1 MTGKQ
6 TEAIKRTTYQNAI
19 ARFKDIATAHGL
31 EATDRS
37 SDGVLRIEYRK
48 DGVYMG
54 GASYIGCAEHP
65 EWLAERDMKSA
76 ELQVSRLSAK

>member
-6 TEAIKRTTYQNAI
+6 IETAKRTTYQHAI
-19 ARFKDIATAHGL
+19 ARFKEMATAHGL
-31 EATDRS
+31 EAIDRS
-37 SDGVLRIEYRK
+37 SNGVLRIEYRK

-54 GASYIGCAEHP
+54 GASYTGCAEHP
-65 EWLAERDMKSA
+65 EWLTERDLKSA